1 MIQIKIN
8 DKTEQAKAFINYI
21 LTLPFVELEHVPNSA
36 TRQALE
42 DAQNDKTTT
51 YNSTK
56 ELFIKLKA
64 DADVY

>member
-8 DKTEQAKAFINYI
+8 DKTEQAKAFISYM
-21 LTLPFVELEHVPNSA
+21 LTLPFVEYVPNSE
-36 TRQALE
+36 TLQALD
-42 DAQNDKTTT
+42 DAQNNKTTT

-64 DADVY
+64 EADVQD